1 MRDGA
6 RAIRSG
12 RRRNRIDLGAICRR
26 SAIHGG
32 QPMGSRIG
40 QRARVDA
47 RVSSAL
53 DSAVSQITD
62 DGRSLAYGG
71 PEADEESVY
80 QPSVLLGGFRAGGRW
95 QMIRIVSRGA
105 A

>member
-6 RAIRSG
+6 RAFRRG
-12 RRRNRIDLGAICRR
+12 RGHDRIDLGAICRR

-32 QPMGSRIG
+32 QPMGSRIS

-53 DSAVSQITD
+53 DSADSQITD
-62 DGRSLAYGG
+62 DGRSLAYGS
-71 PEADEESVY
+71 PEADEGSVY
-80 QPSVLLGGFRAGGRW
+80 QPAVLLGGFHAVRRW
-95 QMIRIVSRGA
+95 QMIRIV
-105 A
+105 